1 MNQLQFT
8 ASFGPIKTIK
18 YDFRLTFSK
27 LKIGIQSQNSL
38 HVNGTKEKIITADN
52 LFHQTTPLPTFSRN
66 VIYTVIAPPK
76 YGLIYVDGY
85 PEYAKEMDSFTQQDI
100 DKGLIRYRTH
110 QTCYS
115 SFIDVFEFMI
125 TVPECE
131 DIRGNINIIY
141 NPPEELSRILSYQTR
156 EKIFVME
163 GGRALLNRKHFEVLF
178 NKFNY
183 LTLKL
188 SFRPKNGFICNYDE
202 VDHTQ
207 TQIDAF
213 TLENLLLGDV
223 YYCHYDTETESDS
236 MHFLVLSEAATDF
249 QYICE
254 VLVDIT
260 LINDNAPIRID
271 ERIFYVVKNNSKLL
285 TTRDLQYTD
294 PDIDSN
300 ATFIIYQKV
309 ASTNFEFCSAASGI
323 SLNQFTQED
332 VDQGHILLK
341 HISEQESGKATFTV
355 TDGFFEVTGSLEILA
370 SDAFINISEKNAS
383 VVQEG
388 KYILITLNDLAME
401 TNLNTNPDD
410 IEYTVLNEPTY
421 GVLKILRRKYNATIL
436 PRANNSTSVKNFTQ
450 LDVARE
456 RLVYWNTEVASMD
469 KIRYRVAAKNISA
482 EGEILIRIY
491 PPAYWDLLQIRRN
504 QTLYVEEST
513 SVKISRDILEVF
525 FHFISYAFELFVTLT
540 IFLS

>member
-1 MNQLQFT
+1 M
-8 ASFGPIKTIK
+8 
-18 YDFRLTFSK
+18 
-27 LKIGIQSQNSL
+27 
-38 HVNGTKEKIITADN
+38 HVNGSKEKIITTEN
-52 LFHQTTPLPTFSRN
+52 LFHQTTPLPAFARN
-66 VIYTVIAPPK
+66 IIYTVITPPK
-76 YGLIYVDGY
+76 YGLIYVEGY

-100 DKGLIRYRTH
+100 DKNLIHYRTH

-115 SFIDVFEFMI
+115 SFIDVFEFMV

-131 DIRGNINIIY
+131 DIRGSINIIY
-141 NPPEELSRILSYQTR
+141 NPPEQLSRILSYQTR

-202 VDHTQ
+202 SSSHI
-207 TQIDAF
+207 TQIDVF

-223 YYCHYDTETESDS
+223 FYCHDDSETEQDS
-236 MHFLVLSEAATDF
+236 MHFLVLSEAITDF

-260 LINDNAPIRID
+260 LVNDNAPVRVD
-271 ERIFYVVKNNSKLL
+271 ERVFHVVKNGSKILS
-285 TTRDLQYTD
+285 THDLQYED

-300 ATFIIYQKV
+300 SSNIIYQNV
-309 ASTNFEFCSAASGI
+309 ESVNFEFCSAASGI
-323 SLNQFTQED
+323 ALTQFTQD
-332 VDQGHILLK
+332 DIDQGRVLLK
-341 HISEQESGKATFTV
+341 HITEQELGKATFTV
-355 TDGFFEVTGSLEILA
+355 TDGLFQVSGILDIQA
-370 SDAFINISEKNAS
+370 SDPFINISEKNAS

-388 KYILITLNDLAME
+388 KYILIKMSDLAIE
-401 TNLNTNPDD
+401 TNLNTNPED
-410 IEYTVLNEPTY
+410 IEYTVLDEPSY
-421 GVLKILRRKYNATIL
+421 GVLKVLRRKYNATVL
-436 PRANNSTSVKNFTQ
+436 PRANNSTSVRNFTQ
-450 LDVARE
+450 AEVARE

-469 KIRYRVAAKNISA
+469 KIRYRVTAKNISA

-513 SVKISRDILEVF
+513 SVKISRDILEVN
-525 FHFISYAFELFVTLT
+525 I
-540 IFLS
+540 